1 MKKLLVIIIMFGV
14 GAAYADSNIKKVCH
28 DVKYRG
34 KLVHQCKN
42 IKIHKKFSGTPIPE
56 KK

>member
-1 MKKLLVIIIMFGV
+1 LTFGL
-14 GAAYADSNIKKVCH
+14 ASAYANTDIKKVCH

-42 IKIHKKFSGTPIPE
+42 IKIHKKFEGTPIPE